1 MKNCHFCILISRSKI
16 IQHKTKCF
24 ITRWNTS
31 KFITPLHVIFLTLF
45 SVFHLGMKHCISIGA
60 GFPLVHFDWSKI
72 VWLFLNFLQDIN
84 KIIFHETEIL
94 CTLKWSSETMLRIAP
109 FLCIYLFAQQ
119 CEPTYAGIFKAQ
131 RYIPPLTWQARGV
144 CVHCTQ
150 YLLYKVNL

>member
-1 MKNCHFCILISRSKI
+1 
-16 IQHKTKCF
+16 
-24 ITRWNTS
+24 
-31 KFITPLHVIFLTLF
+31 
-45 SVFHLGMKHCISIGA
+45 MKHCISIGA
-60 GFPLVHFDWSKI
+60 GFPLVYFDWSKI

-119 CEPTYAGIFKAQ
+119 SVPTYAGIFKAQ

-144 CVHCTQ
+144 CVHCTFCNFSF
-150 YLLYKVNL
+150 YFLNKVLCCIVLAEFNSGLCLSVTHLQRGEGARTGLFGG